1 MEQSKNFL
9 QVSNAFKKALDILE
23 IEETSQLKKDIIS
36 LCNYLE
42 NPTFR
47 IAVFGPFNYGKSTLL
62 NALLGNKTLPIDLIP
77 TTGAAIYVKYG
88 EKLSTKITLIDGTI
102 ICEEGTD
109 ILKKY
114 AILNDQR
121 YMRDDVKSVEVYCEH
136 PLLKMGV
143 EFIDLPGTND
153 REEQDNLVKDKLLTA
168 DLIIQVVDGRKL
180 MTLGERE
187 NFRDWLLN
195 RGINSVV
202 LVVNFLNLLE
212 SEDQKEVYHRL
223 RFVAENFRVNLPP
236 GISNLYRVDALP
248 ALRARLKGDNSAA
261 QTTGL
266 SIFESALQSIVTT
279 QKESLS
285 FRISRL
291 VEIRN
296 QLKIITEDK
305 QQIFTKKLEKEQQ
318 KIEIQKKAIKIIKQ
332 GFQRSLS
339 EFESWLYL
347 PKILTNYQTEMS
359 LALEKRNFKQWHQNE
374 FESKILAY
382 KTMIMEWVDKACEFF
397 EHQPLNPLIISFP
410 EMPKMSP
417 PAIEK
422 VQKKSIDI
430 DDIAA
435 VGVPTG
441 IGWVLGGPVGAAVLG
456 GASYLLNKTTTKT
469 EQKESQQNSHDKISY
484 NEIAKEYLTRFSE
497 QAFLSLRQYEQQA
510 EKIMILTEN
519 KESVEMTQLSHQL
532 QLLNDVLA
540 MLDQPYFN
548 SEK

>member
-23 IEETSQLKKDIIS
+23 IEETSDLKKDIIS

-88 EKLSTKITLIDGTI
+88 EKLSTKITLIDDTI

-143 EFIDLPGTND
+143 EFLDLPGTND
-153 REEQDNLVKDKLLTA
+153 REKQDNLVKDKLLTA

-202 LVVNFLNLLE
+202 LVINFLNLLE
-212 SEDQKEVYHRL
+212 SEEQKEVYHRL
-223 RFVAENFRVNLPP
+223 RFVAESFRVNLPP

-248 ALRARLKGDNSAA
+248 ALRARLKGDNCAA

-296 QLKIITEDK
+296 QLKIITENK
-305 QQIFTKKLEKEQQ
+305 QQIITQKLEKEQQ
-318 KIEIQKKAIKIIKQ
+318 KIEIQKKAVKIIKQ

-347 PKILTNYQTEMS
+347 PKLLTNYQTEMS

-540 MLDQPYFN
+540 ILDQPCFN
-548 SEK
+548 SDK